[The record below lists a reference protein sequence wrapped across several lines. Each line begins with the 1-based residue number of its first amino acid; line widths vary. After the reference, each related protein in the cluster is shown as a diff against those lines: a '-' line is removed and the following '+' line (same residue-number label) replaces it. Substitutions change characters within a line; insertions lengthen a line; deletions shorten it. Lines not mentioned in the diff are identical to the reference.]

1 MVSVWGERGLRAGLS
16 PYWAWDSCQR
26 AAGQAGLLGRPPL
39 SGITLPTLSMQKLP
53 SLTQL
58 PGQTAWPC
66 IIRPTCRPWLPV
78 PGNQAQWLLK
88 SSFVFSL
95 FFSFLFKHTF
105 QKPIKGSSTSTPLK

>member
-1 MVSVWGERGLRAGLS
+1 MATVSVWGERGLRAGLS

-39 SGITLPTLSMQKLP
+39 SGITLPTLGIQKLP

-66 IIRPTCRPWLPV
+66 IIQAHLPAMATG
-78 PGNQAQWLLK
+78 PRGNQAQWLLK

-95 FFSFLFKHTF
+95 LFSFLFKS
-105 QKPIKGSSTSTPLK
+105 P